1 MAIKVPDV
9 GGNFMLNV
17 LFGATAKATSFTV
30 QLFTDAGVPADA
42 DINTTHE
49 VATGG
54 GYADKTLSNNAT
66 VAVDGSGVPTATWAA
81 QTWTFTG
88 PLTNAVNKTI
98 KGYQVLAGTTLV
110 YEEAISSPFT
120 PTNNNDTF
128 TLTPAIKLGNG
139 TPA

>member
-9 GGNFMLNV
+9 GGQAMLNI
-17 LFGATAKATSFTV
+17 LFGATAKPTTFTLA
-30 QLFTDAGVPADA
+30 LFTDAAAPADT

-49 VATGG
+49 VAVGG
-54 GYADKTLSNNAT
+54 GYAAKTLSNNAT
-66 VAVDGSGVPTATWAA
+66 VALNSGIPEATWAL

-98 KGYQVLAGTTLV
+98 KGYQILSGTTLL
-110 YEEAISSPFT
+110 YEEVLDQPFT
-120 PTNNNDTF
+120 PNYNGDQISI
-128 TLTPAIKLGNG
+128 TPKFQLGNG